1 MDGSAGRWSRVALL
15 GRANRTTFLP
25 CNWKGHSA
33 KSQRGIAKQT
43 AEMTGAER
51 TRTAI
56 IIAVAAAAVLLCV
69 GWMST
74 GRRGAGRPEGL
85 MEFPMNAEAIG
96 DNRLLSA
103 KVQMAY
109 GGLAALRRQVG
120 AMDINWG
127 NKPKHPGANFAEAYG
142 KMDALEKLVS
152 GMEQKD
158 FNSANSVLADT
169 PDETPQ
175 AIMQPETPVD
185 DETQP
190 SHTSADEDEVDG
202 ENVELGHKSLLD
214 KSKDKQGEESQGR
227 EQSAQS
233 REFVEGQQQG
243 EDNVIAA
250 QTAALRQRGD
260 RVHGGLVAPRRGRRQ
275 RVPVVAPVAA
285 SAGFILPPAIGKSAR
300 HRASRQLGLDY
311 DAAPRLSAADRRRL
325 AHRAAVR
332 MSAGVEPDQDAVVM
346 PPWTR

>member
-1 MDGSAGRWSRVALL
+1 M
-15 GRANRTTFLP
+15 
-25 CNWKGHSA
+25 
-33 KSQRGIAKQT
+33 
-43 AEMTGAER
+43 
-51 TRTAI
+51 
-56 IIAVAAAAVLLCV
+56 CV

-74 GRRGAGRPEGL
+74 GRRGAGRPDGL

-109 GGLAALRRQVG
+109 GGLAALRRQVE

-127 NKPKHPGANFAEAYG
+127 NKPKHPGASFAEAYG

-169 PDETPQ
+169 PDKTPQ
-175 AIMQPETPVD
+175 AIMQPESPVD

-202 ENVELGHKSLLD
+202 ENGELGRKNPFD
-214 KSKDKQGEESQGR
+214 RSKDMQGEEAQGR
-227 EQSAQS
+227 EQSAQP
-233 REFVEGQQQG
+233 REFDEGQQQG
-243 EDNVIAA
+243 EDTVIAA

-260 RVHGGLVAPRRGRRQ
+260 RVHGGLVALRRNRRQ

-285 SAGFILPPAIGKSAR
+285 SAGFILPPAIGKPAR

-332 MSAGVEPDQDAVVM
+332 ISAGVEPDQDAVVM
-346 PPWTR
+346 PPWSR

>member
-1 MDGSAGRWSRVALL
+1 
-15 GRANRTTFLP
+15 
-25 CNWKGHSA
+25 
-33 KSQRGIAKQT
+33 
-43 AEMTGAER
+43 MTGAER

-158 FNSANSVLADT
+158 FNSANSVLAS

-202 ENVELGHKSLLD
+202 ENVELGHKSLFD
-214 KSKDKQGEESQGR
+214 KSKDMQGEESQGR

-233 REFVEGQQQG
+233 REFDEGQQQG

-260 RVHGGLVAPRRGRRQ
+260 RVHEGPVAPRRGRRQ

-285 SAGFILPPAIGKSAR
+285 SAGFILPPGMGKPAR
-300 HRASRQLGLDY
+300 HMAGRQLGLDY
-311 DAAPRLSAADRRRL
+311 DAAPRLSGADRRRL